1 MKKYAVA
8 VLASIL
14 WTAPVIAPLMAEPAI
29 VENTHEEFVDD
40 EGITNPEELTLRHFV
55 KFHDFKKDDPM
66 HCMLGY
72 FATKKGWHEGAAKIF
87 KECSDGGNEASMIWM
102 AQLYSNG
109 LGVPKDL
116 RKAADLEKQAAQR
129 GYSIGQYNYGLSLL
143 RGHGAEYDL
152 DSAKMWLGK
161 AAEQGDASAHTLI
174 RSGYNVDVAIPDADE
189 KKDLW

>member
-1 MKKYAVA
+1 MKRTAFAALV
-8 VLASIL
+8 SIL
-14 WTAPVIAPLMAEPAI
+14 WIAPVVAEPAI

-72 FATKKGWHEGAAKIF
+72 FASKKGWHEGALKIF
-87 KECSDGGNEASMIWM
+87 KECSNGGNDASTIWL

-109 LGVPKDL
+109 LGMPKDL
-116 RKAADLEKQAAQR
+116 RKAADLEKKAAQR

-143 RGHGAEYDL
+143 RGHGADYDL
-152 DSAKMWLGK
+152 DAAKMWLGK